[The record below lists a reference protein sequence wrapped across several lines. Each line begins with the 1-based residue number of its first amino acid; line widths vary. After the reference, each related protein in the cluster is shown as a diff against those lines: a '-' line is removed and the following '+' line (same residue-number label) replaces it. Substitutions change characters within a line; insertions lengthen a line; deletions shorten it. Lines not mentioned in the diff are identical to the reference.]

1 MFRGATNINIDAKGR
16 LAIPTRYRE
25 ALSRACDGK
34 VVITL
39 SPRESCLWMYPLNV
53 WEDIE
58 RKLVAL
64 PSEDK
69 AAERLR
75 HILIGYADDMDMD
88 GSGRVLIKEP
98 LREQAKITK
107 SSWLIGLGN
116 KFEIWDDRLWQ
127 ERRDQWLQQD
137 SEELPV
143 SEHVQQ
149 ISL

>member
-1 MFRGATNINIDAKGR
+1 MFRGATNINVDAKGR
-16 LAIPTRYRE
+16 LAVPTRYRE
-25 ALSRACDGK
+25 TLSRVCDGK

-39 SPRESCLWMYPLNV
+39 SPRESCLWMYPLTV

-75 HILIGYADDMDMD
+75 HILIGYADDIDMD
-88 GSGRVLIKEP
+88 VSVRVLIKET
-98 LREQAKITK
+98 LREQVKIKK

-116 KFEIWDDRLWQ
+116 KFEIWDDGLWQ
-127 ERRDQWLQQD
+127 ERRDQWLQQS

-149 ISL
+149 IAL